1 MEILIFNIYTYYLLV
16 KEQLIF
22 MSSIIEIH
30 SDTLFSFNLIQCS
43 ELLHKLMGF

>member
-30 SDTLFSFNLIQCS
+30 SDTFFLLQFNSMFRITA
-43 ELLHKLMGF
+43 